1 MILVDNALQLRED
14 EGNLIQVGLIGA
26 GFISAGLV
34 SQIEQYIPGM
44 RIAAM
49 ANRTISKATQSY
61 RKAGISDISYVDD
74 AEAVDINIEMNKYS
88 VCQDPAILCAASKID
103 IVVEVTGTID
113 FAAEVVLTAIAYQK
127 PILLFNPE
135 VDATLGPILKHYAVQ
150 AGVLYSQSDGDQP
163 GVIMNKYRF
172 VKGLGLQPLVCGNI
186 KGFLDV
192 HKNPSDMAAY
202 AKKVNNSVNMIT
214 SFTDG
219 TKVNFEQANVANSTG
234 MGVMQ
239 RGMSAHRSK
248 QHIDDLTEFYDI
260 DQLKESGGIVDYI
273 VGPKPSP
280 GVYVFGTTDDPMIKD
295 RLRYLKMGNGPL
307 YSFYTPYHLC
317 NLEIPNS
324 IARVAHFN
332 DPVMVPIGEPVVEVI
347 SVAKRDLRAGET
359 LDGIGGYTCYGEC
372 ENSSVCQSENLLPIG
387 LADKVVLKSDIKQDE
402 ALTFDDIELPS
413 DRLTYRLYE
422 QQQTILPKAHE
433 LNTTDIKV

>member
-1 MILVDNALQLRED
+1 MVLVDTALQKRE
-14 EGNLIQVGLIGA
+14 EQGNLLQVGLVGA
-26 GFISAGLV
+26 GFISSGLV
-34 SQIEQYIPGM
+34 NQIEHYIPGM
-44 RIAAM
+44 RVAAI
-49 ANRTISKATQSY
+49 ANRTLSKASRCYNQ
-61 RKAGISDISYVDD
+61 AGIQHVSTVTD
-74 AEAVDINIEMNKYS
+74 AESVDLNVELGKYS
-88 VCQDPAILCAASKID
+88 VCQDPEILCASTKID
-103 IVVEVTGTID
+103 IIVEVTGTINY
-113 FAAEVVLTAIAYQK
+113 AAQVVLTAIEYKK

-135 VDATLGPILKHYAVQ
+135 LDATLGPILKHYADQ
-150 AGVLYSQSDGDQP
+150 AGVIYSQSDGDQP

-172 VKGLGLQPLVCGNI
+172 VKGLGLTPLVCGNI

-234 MGVMQ
+234 MGVTR

-248 QHIDDLTEFYDI
+248 EHIDHLTSFYDI
-260 DQLKESGGIVDYI
+260 DQLLESGGIVDYI
-273 VGPKPSP
+273 IGPKPSP

-295 RLRYLKMGNGPL
+295 YLKYLKMGEGPL

-332 DPVMVPIGEPVVEVI
+332 DPVMVPVGAPVVEV
-347 SVAKRDLRAGET
+347 VATAKRDLRTGET

-372 ENSSVCQSENLLPIG
+372 ENTKITQQENLLPIG
-387 LADKVVLKSDIKQDE
+387 LADNVVLKRDIKQGR
-402 ALTFDDIELPS
+402 ALTFDDIEIS
-413 DRLTYRLYE
+413 DDRLMFQLYK
-422 QQQTILPKAHE
+422 QQQEFANANNLMVMSA
-433 LNTTDIKV
+433 

>member
-1 MILVDNALQLRED
+1 MVLVDTALQKRE
-14 EGNLIQVGLIGA
+14 EQGNLLQVGLVGA
-26 GFISAGLV
+26 GFISSGLV
-34 SQIEQYIPGM
+34 NQIEHYIPGM
-44 RIAAM
+44 RVAAI
-49 ANRTISKATQSY
+49 ANRTLSKASRCYNQ
-61 RKAGISDISYVDD
+61 AGIQHVSTVTD
-74 AEAVDINIEMNKYS
+74 AESVDLNVELGKYS
-88 VCQDPAILCAASKID
+88 VCQDPEILCASTKID
-103 IVVEVTGTID
+103 IIVEVTGTINY
-113 FAAEVVLTAIAYQK
+113 AAQVVLTAIEYKK

-135 VDATLGPILKHYAVQ
+135 LDATLGPILKHYADQ
-150 AGVLYSQSDGDQP
+150 AGVIYSQSDGDQP

-172 VKGLGLQPLVCGNI
+172 VKGLGLTPLVCGNI

-234 MGVMQ
+234 MGVTR

-248 QHIDDLTEFYDI
+248 EHIDHLTSFYDI
-260 DQLKESGGIVDYI
+260 DQLLESGGIVDYI
-273 VGPKPSP
+273 IGPKPSP

-295 RLRYLKMGNGPL
+295 YLKYLKMGEGPL

-324 IARVAHFN
+324 SARVAHFN
-332 DPVMVPIGEPVVEVI
+332 DPVMVPVGAPVVEV
-347 SVAKRDLRAGET
+347 VATAKRDLRTGET

-372 ENSSVCQSENLLPIG
+372 ENTKIIQQENLLPIG
-387 LADKVVLKSDIKQDE
+387 LADNVVLKRDIKQGS
-402 ALTFDDIELPS
+402 ALTFDDIEIS
-413 DRLTYRLYE
+413 DDRLMFQLYK
-422 QQQTILPKAHE
+422 QQQEFANANNLMVMSA
-433 LNTTDIKV
+433 